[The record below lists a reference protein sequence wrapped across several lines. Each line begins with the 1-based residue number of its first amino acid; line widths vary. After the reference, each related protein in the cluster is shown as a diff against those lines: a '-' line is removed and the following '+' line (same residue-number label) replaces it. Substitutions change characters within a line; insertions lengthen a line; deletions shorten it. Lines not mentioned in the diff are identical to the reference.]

1 MTKRMEIDATRH
13 PPNTNHSTRVDGRPF
28 CDDPRRVPQEPSG
41 IRRRRMNLLAKLW
54 HLLRWWKTPPGF
66 PFNTEWY
73 HRDQLNHFVALE
85 RELCAQTAQYSKE
98 DGRCIA
104 YAIRHRGDP
113 VD

>member
-1 MTKRMEIDATRH
+1 
-13 PPNTNHSTRVDGRPF
+13 
-28 CDDPRRVPQEPSG
+28 
-41 IRRRRMNLLAKLW
+41 MNLLAKLW

-113 VD
+113 VDL